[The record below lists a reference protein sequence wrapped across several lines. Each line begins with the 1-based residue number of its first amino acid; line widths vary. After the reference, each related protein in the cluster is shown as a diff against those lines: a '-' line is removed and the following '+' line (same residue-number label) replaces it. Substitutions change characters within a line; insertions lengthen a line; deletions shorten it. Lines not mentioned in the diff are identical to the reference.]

1 MKMAIVKIFSLEKK
15 FANMSFRVVSFKE
28 AVWVYNNVKPQRFYP
43 EDYNWTMKTTFT
55 TIYVAV
61 SSWKK
66 WYYQTELAHCLSTK
80 YVLEDFFFYF
90 VVRCQKQSGNW
101 HQSTQTWTIT

>member
-1 MKMAIVKIFSLEKK
+1 MKTVIVKIFSLQKK
-15 FANMSFRVVSFKE
+15 FANMIFRVVNSRKQYE
-28 AVWVYNNVKPQRFYP
+28 LKPQRFYP